1 MNIFKFENFKIRP
14 KTHAVLVFLIV
25 LTITQYLTYQRFL
38 LHKAK
43 EEKVKSTFA
52 INAKERIQSILS
64 YSLSATKTL
73 SFIVK
78 EYGIGENFDT
88 IAIHILEN
96 NKYIDALQLVE
107 DSIIT
112 RTYPLKGNEAA
123 IGLNILKNP
132 RTSIEANK
140 AIEKK
145 ELFFAGPFELRQGG
159 IGVVGRLP
167 IFKNNKYYGFSVA
180 ILKLTTLLKEA
191 GIENN
196 KESDFIYQLSK
207 INPQTNEEEFFL
219 PDIPNFKNEFSVSI
233 KIPNG
238 EWRLYIIPKFTIQI
252 LIILPL
258 LILGLL
264 LSVLA
269 AFVTFYF
276 ADQPRK
282 LNFLVQKRTQ
292 ELKNSQENYKTTLE
306 RVNDAFISVDKDWN
320 LSYINAKAAD
330 LFDIK
335 EENIIGKNI
344 FKTISDEFFQNF
356 ETPFQKA
363 FSSQTNLNLEEFN
376 EKLQLWFI
384 CYIYPSN
391 QGLSVFFR
399 DKTLKKTIEL
409 KNQQIQEVFDR
420 ITDAFMAFDK
430 NWNYVYLNK
439 KSAEWHNRS
448 AESLIGKNV
457 WEEYPNVVNEGLY
470 QALHQSMETQKP
482 IQIQLY
488 SPQSKKWF
496 EDFIYPSPEGVS
508 VYYQDIT
515 DKKLAE
521 EEISKERNL
530 SDSVINSLPG
540 IFYLVNKNGQFLRWN
555 KNLETVTGFS
565 ENEISEMRTINFV
578 KFNSLQNF
586 IENESKVFNNGSTEV
601 EAYLITK
608 SKNQIPYFF
617 TGKYIYYNDQP
628 CLVGIGIDISA
639 RKTAE
644 EELQKLNEQLR
655 NLTSYLNQVRE
666 DERTGIARE
675 IHDELGQ
682 QLTGLKMDISWLNK
696 FLGDEKEIV
705 SQKMKDMLA
714 LVNETIKTVRR
725 ISSDLRPGILD
736 DLGLIAALEWQ
747 SKEWEKRS
755 GVKIN
760 FESNVEMIE
769 LSKEF
774 SIGIFRIYQES
785 LNNIIK
791 HSKADKV
798 EAKFTVIENIVQLS
812 VEDNGIGFD
821 LNAQK
826 DEKSFG
832 LIGMRERILM
842 LGGKIN
848 IKSKNNYGTLIEIE
862 LHLS

>member
-1 MNIFKFENFKIRP
+1 MGIFKFENIKIRP
-14 KTHAVLVFLIV
+14 KTHAVLVFLI
-25 LTITQYLTYQRFL
+25 LFTLTQYLTYQRYL
-38 LHKAK
+38 LHLVK
-43 EEKVKSTFA
+43 EERIKNNFA
-52 INAKERIQSILS
+52 INAKERIQSVLS

-78 EYGIGENFDT
+78 EYGIGQNFDT
-88 IAIHILEN
+88 IAIQILEN
-96 NKYIDALQLVE
+96 NKFIDALQLVE

-123 IGLNILKNP
+123 IGLNILKNKY
-132 RTSIEANK
+132 TSIEAIK

-159 IGVVGRLP
+159 MGIVGRLP
-167 IFKNNKYYGFSVA
+167 IFKDNKYLGFSVA
-180 ILKLTTLLKEA
+180 ILKLPTLLKEA
-191 GIENN
+191 GIEN
-196 KESDFIYQLSK
+196 KEENDFIFQLSK
-207 INPQTNEEEFFL
+207 INPETLKEEFFL
-219 PDIPNFKNEFSVSI
+219 PNLPNFENEFSVSI
-233 KIPNG
+233 EIPNG
-238 EWRLYIIPKFTIQI
+238 EWRLYVIPKFTTQVII
-252 LIILPL
+252 VLPLIILG
-258 LILGLL
+258 LILSTIGAL
-264 LSVLA
+264 
-269 AFVTFYF
+269 VTYYF

-292 ELKNSQENYKTTLE
+292 ELKNSEENYKTTLE
-306 RVNDAFISVDKDWN
+306 RVSDAFISVDKNWKF
-320 LSYINAKAAD
+320 SYFNAKAAD
-330 LFDIK
+330 LFGID
-335 EENIIGKNI
+335 EVNILGKNI
-344 FKTISDEFFQNF
+344 FESVSDEFFQMF
-356 ETPFQKA
+356 KEPFKKA
-363 FSSQTNLNLEEFN
+363 LTKQTDLNVEEFN

-384 CYIYPSN
+384 CYIYPSK

-399 DKTLKKTIEL
+399 DITFKKTIEI
-409 KNQQIQEVFDR
+409 KNKQIQEVFDR

-457 WEEYPNVVNEGLY
+457 WEEYPEVVNEGLY
-470 QALHQSMETQKP
+470 QALHESMATQKP

-488 SPQSKKWF
+488 SPQSNKWF

-540 IFYLVNKNGQFLRWN
+540 IFYLVNKSGQFLRWN

-565 ENEISEMRTINFV
+565 ETEILEKRTINFV
-578 KFNSLQNF
+578 EFDSLQTF
-586 IENESKVFNNGSTEV
+586 LENETKVFKNGSTEI

-608 SKNQIPYFF
+608 SKIKIPYFF
-617 TGKYIYYNDQP
+617 TGKYIYYDNQA

-639 RKTAE
+639 RKLAE
-644 EELQKLNEQLR
+644 LELQKLNEQLR

-666 DERTGIARE
+666 EERTGIARE

-705 SQKMKDMLA
+705 SQKMKDMLG

-736 DLGLIAALEWQ
+736 DLGLIAALDWQ
-747 SKEWEKRS
+747 SKEWQKRS
-755 GVKIN
+755 GIQIN
-760 FESNVEMIE
+760 FESNVETIE

-791 HSKADKV
+791 HSKANKV
-798 EAKFTVIENIVQLS
+798 ETKLKLLNNKVYLS
-812 VEDNGIGFD
+812 VNDNGVGFD
-821 LNAQK
+821 INAQK

-832 LIGMRERILM
+832 IIGMRERILM

-848 IKSKNNYGTLIEIE
+848 IKSENNKGTLIEIE
-862 LHLS
+862 LLLS